1 MKQDDARKLDHTTLE
16 EMRIRAVRSV
26 QAGES
31 PEVVARSMRI
41 NRRTIYGWLAQYRR
55 GGWGALKAKPLLGRP
70 PKLDARAL
78 QWIYNTI
85 TQKNPLQLKFAFAL
99 WARAMVAKLIKDRF
113 GVVLSANSV
122 GRLLAQLGITCQ
134 KPLHRA
140 QQRDEALVE
149 QWLRKDYPKI
159 KALAQREKAEIFFGD
174 AAHMRSDH
182 HAGRTWGK
190 RGETPIVETTGARH
204 RMSLISAITARGHM
218 RFMIKDKGGVNA
230 AVFIEFLKRLMAGAK
245 RAIFLIVD
253 RGPAHI
259 AKKTRAFVDSQHGR
273 LRLFFLP
280 PYSPDRNPDELV
292 WKHLKADTVGRMTI
306 TDKADFKAKVRASMR
321 QLQNDPENAERRQ
334 QERQPAF
341 PLLYSLAGYQYCDL
355 LLGKAD
361 WAAARDRATQTLEWG
376 KGQYSLLDRALDTL
390 TIGRAHLG
398 LALAAAS
405 ERSDKVADRRRNART
420 ARAYLDEAVEGLRAA
435 GTMHHVPRG
444 LLVRA
449 VFRRSVG
456 DWAGAARD
464 LDEIEEIA
472 EPGPMKLFLCDL
484 AIECARLAFARI
496 EAFAPLNGLLEK
508 DNPPKPAPPGADG
521 LARLKEE
528 AAAQLQIA
536 ADYISSC
543 GYHKRDE
550 ELAELQE
557 ALRGERKFADLPP
570 RV

>member
-99 WARAMVAKLIKDRF
+99 WTRVMVAKLIKDKF

-140 QQRDEALVE
+140 QERDEAVVE
-149 QWLRKDYPKI
+149 QWLKKDYPKI

-190 RGETPIVETTGARH
+190 RGATPIVETTGARH

-218 RFMIKDKGGVNA
+218 RFMIKEKGGVNA

-253 RGPAHI
+253 RAPPTLPTRPELLSTANTADRGCFFFRPIRPTAIQTRWPALSRN
-259 AKKTRAFVDSQHGR
+259 AWPPSSVRAINSSQWSGEH
-273 LRLFFLP
+273 
-280 PYSPDRNPDELV
+280 YEHDTTVRNPHRHAQSTSRSAANAPLRQRFCVSISSAPRLIVE
-292 WKHLKADTVGRMTI
+292 
-306 TDKADFKAKVRASMR
+306 RASPVIFDTTAR
-321 QLQNDPENAERRQ
+321 PP
-334 QERQPAF
+334 QPAVRTS
-341 PLLYSLAGYQYCDL
+341 P
-355 LLGKAD
+355 
-361 WAAARDRATQTLEWG
+361 AANSRRP
-376 KGQYSLLDRALDTL
+376 
-390 TIGRAHLG
+390 
-398 LALAAAS
+398 
-405 ERSDKVADRRRNART
+405 RS
-420 ARAYLDEAVEGLRAA
+420 
-435 GTMHHVPRG
+435 
-444 LLVRA
+444 
-449 VFRRSVG
+449 
-456 DWAGAARD
+456 
-464 LDEIEEIA
+464 
-472 EPGPMKLFLCDL
+472 
-484 AIECARLAFARI
+484 
-496 EAFAPLNGLLEK
+496 
-508 DNPPKPAPPGADG
+508 
-521 LARLKEE
+521 
-528 AAAQLQIA
+528 
-536 ADYISSC
+536 SS
-543 GYHKRDE
+543 
-550 ELAELQE
+550 
-557 ALRGERKFADLPP
+557 
-570 RV
+570 